1 MILQIYST
9 CPQSKDVPADRYA
22 AAVAETARWSEA
34 AGCTGMLVY
43 TDNGIADPWL
53 VAQTVLTATERL
65 APLVAVQPV
74 YMHPYTAASMV
85 SSLAYLHGR
94 PVHLNMLA
102 GGFRNDLIALGD
114 QTEHDDR
121 YARTVE
127 YTQIL
132 LGLLRGETVSCE
144 GRWHQVRNLRLA
156 PALPPHLMPEVLIS
170 GSSPAGAAAAAEIGA
185 VPIRYPAPLDQDVPD
200 SDPAPGGGVRVGII
214 AREDAAEAWRVAE
227 ERFPCDRAGQVAHAM
242 AMRTSD
248 SHWHHQLARAGAAGP
263 ATAAD
268 SGDGEPDPYWLGPFK
283 NYQTFCPYL
292 VGSYDRV
299 GAAVAHYVDQGT
311 RVFVLDIPPSAE
323 ELDHIGTVFPGPAAR
338 VSPPAGRRVRSSER
352 LQDYLTHSA
361 ERSPEATALVL
372 GDEVMTYGELEA
384 SANRLAHALVEQGCK
399 PGDRVAVLA
408 AKTPWTIAALIAVLR
423 AGGAYVPVD
432 SASPAARVARIV
444 RAAEPSLLLA
454 DATATALVDGLVEE
468 GIGDLAVGAL
478 AEPLAGQRF
487 ASVFARDDLAS
498 LPVQTPAAASPDL
511 AHLLFTSGSTGVPK
525 GVMIEH
531 ANVVAFVEWA
541 LRHFATRA
549 GDRISGHPPLHFDLS
564 TFDIYATLA
573 AGAELHLVP
582 ASLGLDPKGTA
593 RFIRDHELTQWF
605 SVPSVLTYLAR
616 FDAVAQHDFPSLERL
631 LWCGEVLPTPVLA
644 HWMRR
649 LPHVRFTNLYGPTEA
664 TIASSFYDVPEVP
677 PDESVPVPIGLPCDG
692 ESLVVLD
699 GDTPAPVG
707 EIGELH
713 IGGVGLSPGYWRD
726 EEKTAAAFRADPR
739 DPTQRIYRTGD
750 LARVDE
756 EGIVHFLGRTDSQIK
771 SRGYRI
777 ELGEIESA
785 VNTVA
790 GVRECAV
797 VGVDIGGFE
806 GTTICCAYSV
816 ADAAE
821 LPIADVRR
829 HLTTLVPRYMLPARW
844 EVLDA
849 LPKNVNG
856 KIDRPALREWFS
868 AAAAPAR
875 SPGGRPDAH

>member
-1 MILQIYST
+1 M
-9 CPQSKDVPADRYA
+9 
-22 AAVAETARWSEA
+22 
-34 AGCTGMLVY
+34 
-43 TDNGIADPWL
+43 N
-53 VAQTVLTATERL
+53 
-65 APLVAVQPV
+65 AP
-74 YMHPYTAASMV
+74 
-85 SSLAYLHGR
+85 
-94 PVHLNMLA
+94 
-102 GGFRNDLIALGD
+102 
-114 QTEHDDR
+114 
-121 YARTVE
+121 
-127 YTQIL
+127 
-132 LGLLRGETVSCE
+132 
-144 GRWHQVRNLRLA
+144 
-156 PALPPHLMPEVLIS
+156 
-170 GSSPAGAAAAAEIGA
+170 EI
-185 VPIRYPAPLDQDVPD
+185 D
-200 SDPAPGGGVRVGII
+200 
-214 AREDAAEAWRVAE
+214 
-227 ERFPCDRAGQVAHAM
+227 
-242 AMRTSD
+242 
-248 SHWHHQLARAGAAGP
+248 
-263 ATAAD
+263 
-268 SGDGEPDPYWLGPFK
+268 
-283 NYQTFCPYL
+283 
-292 VGSYDRV
+292 
-299 GAAVAHYVDQGT
+299 
-311 RVFVLDIPPSAE
+311 
-323 ELDHIGTVFPGPAAR
+323 
-338 VSPPAGRRVRSSER
+338 R
-352 LQDYLTHSA
+352 LQDYLTRSA

-384 SANRLAHALVEQGCK
+384 AANRLAHALVEQGCK
-399 PGDRVAVLA
+399 PGDRVGVLA

-432 SASPAARVARIV
+432 SASPPARVARIV
-444 RAAEPSLLLA
+444 RAAEPALLLA

-498 LPVQTPAAASPDL
+498 LPAQAPTESIQRETDL

-531 ANVVAFVEWA
+531 SNVVAFVEWA
-541 LRHFATRA
+541 LRHFGTRA

-593 RFIRDHELTQWF
+593 RFIRDRELTQWF

-616 FDAVAQHDFPSLERL
+616 FDAVAQDEFPALERL

-664 TIASSFYDVPEVP
+664 TIASSFYDVQEVP

-692 ESLVVLD
+692 ERLVVLD

-707 EIGELH
+707 GIGELY

-726 EEKTAAAFRADPR
+726 EEKTAAAFRADPQ

-756 EGIVHFLGRTDSQIK
+756 DGIVHFLGRTDSQIK

-777 ELGEIESA
+777 ELGEIEAA
-785 VNTVA
+785 VNTVV

-797 VGVDIGGFE
+797 VGVDTGGFE
-806 GTTICCAYSV
+806 GITICCAYSV
-816 ADAAE
+816 ADGAE
-821 LPIADVRR
+821 LPVAYMRKHVTALI
-829 HLTTLVPRYMLPARW
+829 PRYMLPARW

-849 LPKNVNG
+849 LPKNING
-856 KIDRPALREWFS
+856 KIDRPALRERF
-868 AAAAPAR
+868 AAAAAAKSTRPTTRR
-875 SPGGRPDAH
+875 SPGGRPDAR

>member
-1 MILQIYST
+1 VIA
-9 CPQSKDVPADRYA
+9 P
-22 AAVAETARWSEA
+22 ET
-34 AGCTGMLVY
+34 
-43 TDNGIADPWL
+43 D
-53 VAQTVLTATERL
+53 
-65 APLVAVQPV
+65 
-74 YMHPYTAASMV
+74 
-85 SSLAYLHGR
+85 
-94 PVHLNMLA
+94 
-102 GGFRNDLIALGD
+102 
-114 QTEHDDR
+114 
-121 YARTVE
+121 
-127 YTQIL
+127 
-132 LGLLRGETVSCE
+132 
-144 GRWHQVRNLRLA
+144 
-156 PALPPHLMPEVLIS
+156 
-170 GSSPAGAAAAAEIGA
+170 
-185 VPIRYPAPLDQDVPD
+185 
-200 SDPAPGGGVRVGII
+200 
-214 AREDAAEAWRVAE
+214 
-227 ERFPCDRAGQVAHAM
+227 
-242 AMRTSD
+242 
-248 SHWHHQLARAGAAGP
+248 
-263 ATAAD
+263 
-268 SGDGEPDPYWLGPFK
+268 
-283 NYQTFCPYL
+283 
-292 VGSYDRV
+292 
-299 GAAVAHYVDQGT
+299 
-311 RVFVLDIPPSAE
+311 
-323 ELDHIGTVFPGPAAR
+323 
-338 VSPPAGRRVRSSER
+338 R
-352 LQDYLTHSA
+352 LQDYLTRSA
-361 ERSPEATALVL
+361 ERSPGATALVL

-384 SANRLAHALVEQGCK
+384 ATNRLAHALVEQGCK
-399 PGDRVAVLA
+399 PGDRVGVLA
-408 AKTPWTIAALIAVLR
+408 AKTPWTIAALIAVLK

-444 RAAEPSLLLA
+444 RAAEPAMLLA

-468 GIGDLAVGAL
+468 GLGDLAVGAL

-498 LPVQTPAAASPDL
+498 LPEEPPTESIQRETDL

-541 LRHFATRA
+541 LRHFGTRA
-549 GDRISGHPPLHFDLS
+549 GDRVSGHPPLHFDLS

-582 ASLGLDPKGTA
+582 ASLGLDPKGTV
-593 RFIRDHELTQWF
+593 RFIRDRELTQWF

-616 FDAVAQHDFPSLERL
+616 FDAVAQDEFPSLERL

-692 ESLVVLD
+692 ERLVVLD
-699 GDTPAPVG
+699 GDTTAPVG
-707 EIGELH
+707 GIGELY

-756 EGIVHFLGRTDSQIK
+756 DGVVHFLGRTDSQIK

-777 ELGEIESA
+777 ELGEIEAA

-797 VGVDIGGFE
+797 VGVDTGGFE
-806 GTTICCAYSV
+806 GTTICCAYAV
-816 ADAAE
+816 ADGAE
-821 LPIADVRR
+821 LPAAEIRKHVTA
-829 HLTTLVPRYMLPARW
+829 LIPRYMLPARW

-849 LPKNVNG
+849 FPKNVNG
-856 KIDRPALREWFS
+856 KVDRPALRERF
-868 AAAAPAR
+868 AAAAAAATTR